1 MHDHKH
7 DHDHHHGHDHDHS
20 HDHGHSHGHDQHNP
34 PRAITF
40 EDCIRFHGHSC
51 PGIASGYRAAVAA
64 MEALGVERPDDE
76 DLVAICE
83 TDACGVDAVQVI
95 AGTTAGKGNLIIK
108 DYGKH
113 AFTFYNRKDGKAVRI
128 TFNRGEDE
136 SSLEMN
142 TLRPKV
148 FGGQATAK
156 EQERFH
162 ELMHKE
168 TVKVLH
174 APAEKIMKIEKIEM
188 EAPKKARIFKSVT
201 CESCG
206 ESVADAKTRTVDGK
220 CLCIPCAEG
229 THLARQKR

>member
-1 MHDHKH
+1 MHDHSH
-7 DHDHHHGHDHDHS
+7 EHHHEHHHGHDHG
-20 HDHGHSHGHDQHNP
+20 HDHDHLL

-40 EDCIRFHGHSC
+40 DDCIRFHGHSC

-64 MEALGVERPDDE
+64 MEALGVTRPEDE

-113 AFTFYNRKDGKAVRI
+113 AFTFYNRKDGRAVRV
-128 TFNRGEDE
+128 TFHRNDDMEKDDFSG
-136 SSLEMN
+136 
-142 TLRPKV
+142 LRNKV
-148 FGGQATAK
+148 FFGSATKK
-156 EQERFH
+156 EQEQFH
-162 ELMHKE
+162 ELMHKA

-174 APAEKIMKIEKIEM
+174 APADRIMKIEEITM

-201 CESCG
+201 CDECG
-206 ESVADAKTRTVDGK
+206 ESVADAKTRKVNGK
-220 CLCIPCAEG
+220 CVCIPCAEG
-229 THLARQKR
+229 THPARRK